1 MKKIKILVVFLM
13 IIIIPFNVSA
23 KNREIMIS
31 FFAKGGKV
39 ASGNVEVHDDAVFLK
54 EVAVAD
60 VVYNYSDTINY
71 LNSLDKK
78 TTFTLKKGKVAQ
90 TKKYEWYA
98 QSWSDYKK
106 VYFSNSTKYKVS
118 DIVKKLGIPDSVIK
132 NSGNKLEIV
141 MYANYSKVETKH
153 EVNII
158 YKTNTGSLNNPHGS
172 GISEKTGTI
181 YKDDTTKIQTVKYGE
196 KTSSSGLVNYNN
208 DEYVN
213 IKKKGYST
221 KSGKEWNT
229 KPNGKGKSYSQS
241 KVYKA
246 KDLCDASKKDC
257 TVTLYVNWQKSK
269 SKKIITST
277 DQVSVNTGTSKQ
289 MTADTDNGTGV
300 TWKIENSNIA
310 NVSNGTIKGLN
321 KGKTKVVITSKDNS
335 KVSKKVTVN
344 VLKPDKYLAKA
355 DKYVDNSNK
364 QLKSLGTIDLTS
376 YKNNCVHVPSSSGVT
391 SAQGFTVAKGHYLA
405 AKRNKSESE
414 ARIMVISVN
423 ASKKYDHKTSVANTI
438 KKSNYFGHA
447 NGMTYNTKT
456 DKIYVTKT
464 SNGSYKTFTHS
475 EAKKNKPDFTDGTIY
490 RYTNAKGVSSIDPG
504 GIAFDSTNNK
514 FYIGSGSSVY
524 VYDSTLT
531 NNILHI
537 KKARTDTC
545 QDIAGHNGKVLVIR
559 YNKNGTSGGSNLK
572 KTRNAVDIYNASNG
586 NYEGTYIIKTKG
598 ELESLAYNPNS
609 SKFAFYV
616 QNVKGMDHDYDCIM
630 EKSMKVR

>member
-1 MKKIKILVVFLM
+1 MKKINLVIVLLM
-13 IIIIPFNVSA
+13 IVIIPLNVSA
-23 KNREIMIS
+23 KNRDIIIS
-31 FFAKGGKV
+31 FYAKGGKV
-39 ASGNVEVHDDAVFLK
+39 ASGNVEIIDDAILLK
-54 EVAVAD
+54 DEAVGD
-60 VVYNYSDTINY
+60 VIYKYSDTINF

-78 TTFTLKKGKVAQ
+78 NKFTLKKGKVAQ

-98 QSWSDYKK
+98 QSWNDYKK

-118 DIVKKLGIPDSVIK
+118 DLVKKLGIPNSVITS
-132 NSGNKLEIV
+132 SGNNLEIA

-153 EVNII
+153 EVTII

-172 GISEKTGTI
+172 GISEKSGTI
-181 YKDDTTKIQTVKYGE
+181 YKDETTKIQTVKYGD
-196 KTSSSGLVNYNN
+196 KTTSSGLVNYNN

-213 IKKKGYST
+213 IKKKGYLAN
-221 KSGKEWNT
+221 SGKEWNT
-229 KPNGKGKSYSQS
+229 KPNGKGKNYSQS
-241 KVYKA
+241 KVYKS

-257 TVTLYVNWQKSK
+257 TVTLYVNWKKSK
-269 SKKIITST
+269 SKKIIPST
-277 DQVSVNTGTSKQ
+277 DQVSLNVGTSKT
-289 MTADTDNGTGV
+289 MTADTDNYTGV

-310 NVSNGTIKGLN
+310 TVSNGTIKGLN
-321 KGKTKVVITSKDNS
+321 KGKTKVVIKAKDNS

-344 VLKPDKYLAKA
+344 VLKPDIYIAKA
-355 DKYVDNSNK
+355 DKHVDNSNK
-364 QLKSLGTIDLTS
+364 ALKNLGTIDLTS
-376 YKNNCVHVPSSSGVT
+376 YKNNCVHVPSSNGVT
-391 SAQGFTVAKGHYLA
+391 SAQGFTVAKGLFLA
-405 AKRNKSESE
+405 AKRNKNETE

-423 ASKKYDHKTSVANTI
+423 ASKKYDHKTSVVNTI

-447 NGMTYNTKT
+447 NGMTYNAKT

-490 RYTNAKGVSSIDPG
+490 RYTNAKGVSSVDPG
-504 GIAFDSTNNK
+504 GIAYDSSNDK
-514 FYIGSGSSVY
+514 FYIGSGNSVY

-537 KKARTDTC
+537 TKARRDIS

-559 YNKNGTSGGSNLK
+559 YNKGGTVGGSNLK

-586 NYEGTYIIKTKG
+586 NYEGSYIIKTKG
-598 ELESLAYNPNS
+598 ELESLAYNPHS

-616 QNVKGMDHDYDCIM
+616 QNVKGSGHDYDCIM
-630 EKSMKVR
+630 EKSMKVS